1 MDLFDPSGRATANL
15 THSHALYVSDG
26 MQPVGFAP
34 RVRYVLQLLEQSV
47 MSVSI
52 VVPIFNEVENIQL
65 LYESIDVVVRGLG
78 REYEILF
85 VDDGSND
92 GSNREMRRLAAA
104 DPNLKIIEFR
114 GNFGQTAAMCA
125 GIQEATCDVVITMD
139 GDLQN
144 DPTDIP
150 MMLEKIEEGYDLVHG
165 WRKNRQDTFIN
176 RRLPSILANKLI
188 STVTRFPVH
197 DLGCTLKAIRRE
209 VAAEIPLY
217 GEMHRFIPILAHW
230 RGARCVEVVT
240 KHHPRRFG
248 TTKYGM
254 SRTLRVLL
262 DLITVQF
269 LIRYLESP
277 MRLFGG
283 LGLICG
289 TVGTLAG
296 AATIA
301 MKLFGQ
307 IDMTGNPLLLLA
319 VFSTLVGVQF
329 FVLGMLG
336 ELGARIYYG
345 MGNRPTYAIRH
356 RVNFDNTTDD
366 TDTVPQRRAA

>member
-1 MDLFDPSGRATANL
+1 
-15 THSHALYVSDG
+15 
-26 MQPVGFAP
+26 
-34 RVRYVLQLLEQSV
+34 

-65 LYESIDVVVRGLG
+65 LYDSIDAVVRGLG
-78 REYEILF
+78 RDYEILF

-92 GSNREMRRLAAA
+92 GSNREMRRLADD
-104 DPNLKIIEFR
+104 DPHLKIIEFR

-150 MMLEKIEEGYDLVHG
+150 MMLEKIDEGYDLVHG

-230 RGARCVEVVT
+230 RGARCAEVVT

-262 DLITVQF
+262 DLITVMF

-283 LGLICG
+283 LGLISG

-301 MKLFGQ
+301 MKMFGQ

-345 MGNRPTYAIRH
+345 MDNRPTYAVRH
-356 RVNFDNTTDD
+356 RVNFETDNDAA
-366 TDTVPQRRAA
+366 DTVPQRRAA

>member
-1 MDLFDPSGRATANL
+1 MCSFDPSGRATANL
-15 THSHALYVSDG
+15 THSHALSVSDG
-26 MQPVGFAP
+26 TQPVGFAP
-34 RVRYVLQLLEQSV
+34 PVRYVSRMLEQSV

-85 VDDGSND
+85 VDDGSSD

-104 DPNLKIIEFR
+104 DPHLKIIEFR
-114 GNFGQTAAMCA
+114 SNFGQTAAMCA

-150 MMLEKIEEGYDLVHG
+150 MMLEKIDEGYDLVHG

-188 STVTRFPVH
+188 STVTRFSVH

-230 RGARCVEVVT
+230 RGARCAEVVT

-283 LGLICG
+283 LGLISG

-345 MGNRPTYAIRH
+345 MGNRPTYAVRH
-356 RVNFDNTTDD
+356 RVNFETNDAADA
-366 TDTVPQRRAA
+366 VPQRRAA